1 MSEETKTEAQPEQE
15 VSAKKALPLRVDPD
29 LEFVETIS
37 KWGGGD
43 LKTCFQCA
51 TCSVICPLA
60 PDEHPFPRKE
70 MIWAQWGLKEKLVSD
85 PDLWLCHRCNDCSDN
100 CPRGAKTGDVM
111 AAMRSYAYQHHAW
124 PGFLGR
130 WLNNPLM
137 LPLVLG
143 FPFVLIAVIIYAGG
157 NLAVPTGEN
166 PALSSQYWGNILEPW
181 PWLDLTFILATTFVL
196 ASFAMSIKN
205 LWQGFNNSGVQA
217 DLAPKKPIKD
227 VAIDAVKDI
236 LLHAK
241 FDKCGAG
248 HARRT
253 PHMLILFGFGG
264 LLLTTVLVFVGMY
277 VPKIWGS
284 MGLQTPLALGHPIKV
299 LGNASSIT
307 IVIGLLW
314 VIARRVNPGLLLVH
328 GRNSYQD
335 ILFLGVLT
343 LVVASGVFSEVFRLS
358 TMHTLAAG
366 AYYSHLA
373 FIFFLIFYAPFS
385 KFAHVVYHATAV
397 TWGHYVGRELKLAT
411 PLPLPAEETAS
422 EDHKAA

>member
-1 MSEETKTEAQPEQE
+1 MSDLAKTEEAEPARK
-15 VSAKKALPLRVDPD
+15 VTPMRVDPD
-29 LEFVETIS
+29 LEFVETIA

-70 MIWAQWGLKEKLVSD
+70 MIWAQWGLKERLVSD

-111 AAMRSYAYQHHAW
+111 AAMRSYAYQHHAT

-130 WLNNPLM
+130 WLNNPLL

-143 FPFVLIAVIIYAGG
+143 FPFLVMVLVIAAGG
-157 NLAVPTGEN
+157 NLAAPAGEN
-166 PALSSQYWGNILEPW
+166 PALASRYWGNILNPW
-181 PWLDLTFILATTFVL
+181 PWLDLTFMVAATAAV
-196 ASFAMSIKN
+196 ASFAWSIKN
-205 LWQGFNNSGVQA
+205 IWAGFNKSAVQE
-217 DLAPKKPIKD
+217 DLSPKMPLKD
-227 VAIDAVKDI
+227 AIIRTVKDI
-236 LLHAK
+236 LFHEK

-248 HARRT
+248 HARRV

-264 LLLTTVLVFVGMY
+264 LFLTTTLIFLGMY
-277 VPKIWGS
+277 VPLLWS
-284 MGLQTPLALGHPIKV
+284 PMGLQTPLPLGHPIKV
-299 LGNASSIT
+299 LGNASTVT
-307 IVIGLLW
+307 ILIGLGW

-343 LVVASGVFSEVFRLS
+343 LVVVTGLFSEVFRLA
-358 TMHTLAAG
+358 TMNSMAAG
-366 AYYSHLA
+366 AYYSHLG
-373 FIFFLIFYAPFS
+373 FILFLILFAPFS

-397 TWGHYVGRELKLAT
+397 TWAHYVGRELKVLT
-411 PLPLPAEETAS
+411 PMPLPGEEKKDAEG
-422 EDHKAA
+422 HKAA